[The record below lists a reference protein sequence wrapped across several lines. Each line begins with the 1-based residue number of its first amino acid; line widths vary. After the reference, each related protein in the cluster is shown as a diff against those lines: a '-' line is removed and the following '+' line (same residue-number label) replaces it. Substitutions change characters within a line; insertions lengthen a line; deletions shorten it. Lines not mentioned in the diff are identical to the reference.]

1 MRRLFAWLAGVAGG
15 AAAAE
20 ALRRRG
26 TRPVPAAPAP
36 ISPAPE
42 APVEPDP
49 RAEELRAKLAE
60 TPVETAVE
68 AVAEPEPEPA
78 PVPEPEAEL
87 PPEDP
92 QERRKR
98 VHEQGRSALDEIR
111 RTDS

>member
-1 MRRLFAWLAGVAGG
+1 
-15 AAAAE
+15 
-20 ALRRRG
+20 
-26 TRPVPAAPAP
+26 VPA
-36 ISPAPE
+36 
-42 APVEPDP
+42 EPDP

-68 AVAEPEPEPA
+68 ADPVADPEPEPEP
-78 PVPEPEAEL
+78 ETEL